1 MATRKR
7 TVSVRLD
14 PEAARRLERA
24 AELLHQ
30 SRGAFLQHAGDVAAR
45 RVLVEWAASRYRQGG
60 VSFSELAGQTALTV
74 EEIMAALGEQGREE
88 ALAQFLAS
96 CRTVAELRQNPE
108 FLRLGEEAVET
119 IGGAR

>member
-7 TVSVRLD
+7 TVSV
-14 PEAARRLERA
+14 RLERA

-30 SRGAFLQHAGDVAAR
+30 SRGAFLQHAGDVA
-45 RVLVEWAASRYRQGG
+45 VSRYRQGG

-88 ALAQFLAS
+88 ALAQFLVS

-108 FLRLGEEAVET
+108 VLRPGEEAVET